1 MAIEKIDK
9 LRKIGKKLKPQG
21 PVAEPN
27 KDYFESLM
35 RQRRVQ
41 TESTQPTH
49 TEQKDLAKKT
59 ENTIFDEVREL
70 NKKVDFA
77 TRSSPGELAAQA
89 DDVIAQIDT
98 LKNKLETPNLEIKGS
113 VQTIL
118 RNKLSHIDENL
129 KIALDRAGLE
139 YNPPERP
146 TSLAKPIDKFLGL
159 LTHSQSQLET
169 LAEDVKSMSL
179 MDKEFSPANM
189 LLIQIKVSYIQQE
202 IELFTSMLNKALEST
217 KTIMNVQV

>member
-9 LRKIGKKLKPQG
+9 IRKIGKKFKPQG

-35 RQRRVQ
+35 KQRRVK
-41 TESTQPTH
+41 TEPTH
-49 TEQKDLAKKT
+49 TEQKELAKKT

-70 NKKVDFA
+70 NKKVDHA

-89 DDVIAQIDT
+89 DDVIAQIDI
-98 LKNKLETPNLEIKGS
+98 LKSKLETPDLEIKSS
-113 VQTIL
+113 VQNIL
-118 RNKLSHIDENL
+118 RNKLNHIDDNL
-129 KIALDRAGLE
+129 KIALDRAGVE
-139 YNPPERP
+139 YKPPEKP

-159 LTHSQSQLET
+159 LTHSQNQLET
-169 LAEDVKSMSL
+169 LAEDVRSMSL
-179 MDKEFSPANM
+179 MDKELSPANM
-189 LLIQIKVSYIQQE
+189 LLIQVKVSYIQQE